1 MSSKQCTNP
10 IWTLDVSGILGP
22 KYLPAVE
29 DATRTIIIQITVQ
42 LLMSAI
48 DGDPFFS
55 GSFWL
60 VLMYII
66 LGTAGYHLLF
76 RNAVRIV

>member
-1 MSSKQCTNP
+1 MSDRCAKWK
-10 IWTLDVSGILGP
+10 IDVSGTFGS
-22 KYLPAVE
+22 KYLPAAE
-29 DATRTIIIQITVQ
+29 DAARTLVIQLTVQ

-55 GSFWL
+55 GAFWL

-76 RNAVRIV
+76 RNLISIV

>member
-1 MSSKQCTNP
+1 MSDRCSK
-10 IWTLDVSGILGP
+10 WTLDVSGIFGP

-29 DATRTIIIQITVQ
+29 DAARTVIIQLTVQ

-55 GSFWL
+55 GAFWL

-76 RNAVRIV
+76 KNVVHIV

>member
-1 MSSKQCTNP
+1 MSDRCAK
-10 IWTLDVSGILGP
+10 WTLDVSGSFGA
-22 KYLPAVE
+22 KYVPAVE
-29 DATRTIIIQITVQ
+29 DAVRTVVIQLTVQ
-42 LLMSAI
+42 LLMSAV

-76 RNAVRIV
+76 KNAVAIV